1 MGKKSSRATRLCDTP
16 VACLDEG
23 AERFQFL
30 QTLISIGGGRPL
42 SPTTITHWKQWVFS
56 YLGTAHAAFDLSA
69 D

>member
-42 SPTTITHWKQWVFS
+42 SPTNFFCMTSRTPISV
-56 YLGTAHAAFDLSA
+56 GPE
-69 D
+69 